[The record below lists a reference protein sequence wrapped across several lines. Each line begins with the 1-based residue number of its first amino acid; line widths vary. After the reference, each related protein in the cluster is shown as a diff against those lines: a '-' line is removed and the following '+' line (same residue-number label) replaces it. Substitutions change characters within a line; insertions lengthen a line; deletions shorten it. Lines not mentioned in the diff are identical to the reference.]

1 MTAFEIK
8 KYKTKNNI
16 ILHNLNYKT
25 LIKAIKEGYNLSLYN
40 NTFIKLTLKDKRNME
55 EATIL
60 DYSNNKPFVLFGL
73 SFKQLDNNHFITKQR
88 FGDEDIVLNNGYL
101 KVSKN
106 DTLLSVFNK
115 LNNGLQFYLIQG
127 SK

>member
-1 MTAFEIK
+1 MTDFEIK

-16 ILHNLNYKT
+16 VIHNLNYKT
-25 LIKAIKEGYNLSLYN
+25 LIKAIKEGYRLSVYT

-55 EATIL
+55 KTTIL
-60 DYSNNKPFVLFGL
+60 DYSNNKPFILFGL
-73 SFKQLDNNHFITKQR
+73 SFKHLDNNHFITKQR
-88 FGDEDIVLNNGYL
+88 FGNEDIVLNNGYL

-115 LNNGLQFYLIQG
+115 LNNGLQFYLY
-127 SK
+127 

>member
-1 MTAFEIK
+1 MIDFEIK

-16 ILHNLNYKT
+16 VLHNLNYKT
-25 LIKAIKEGYNLSLYN
+25 LIKAIKEGYNLSIYN

-55 EATIL
+55 KTTIL

-88 FGDEDIVLNNGYL
+88 FGNEDIVLNNGYL

-115 LNNGLQFYLIQG
+115 LNNGLQFYLC
-127 SK
+127 

>member
-16 ILHNLNYKT
+16 ILHSLNYKT
-25 LIKAIKEGYNLSLYN
+25 LIKAIKEGYNLSIYN

-55 EATIL
+55 ETTVL

-106 DTLLSVFNK
+106 DTLLSVFNR
-115 LNNGLQFYLIQG
+115 LNNGLQFYLY
-127 SK
+127 